1 MLGPGQRL
9 RLRQEFPSVL
19 RARNLA
25 VVLLIATATAGCA
38 PESAPAP
45 RVVRV
50 WCQQGQE
57 AENQAMRAMASA
69 FNAAH
74 AAEGLTAQLT
84 FFPDFQYTEKVS
96 IAAAARD
103 LPDVLALDGP
113 TVAQFVE
120 AGLLRPIAG
129 YFSAAELAD
138 FAPTLRTQGTL
149 GGELYALGAFDSA
162 LVLYYDREMLAQAGV
177 APPAAGRGWTWD
189 EFLAAC
195 AQLKAAGFDP
205 VAMHMDITGDE
216 WYTYAFSPV
225 IWSAGGRLIDA
236 AGRQV
241 AGVLNAPGNAAALR
255 RWREIFERDYAARA
269 PIDPDPFGHGQTA
282 MDWSGHWMVRSHLE
296 AKGDRLG
303 AMPLPRMGP
312 ETVAACGSWC
322 WGVTR
327 NARDPAAAARW
338 LRWVTDPVRGIQP
351 IVAANGAVPAR
362 ASAYPLFPEYARAP
376 FALFRELQET
386 AGRPRPRTPFYATL
400 TQHFAAALRDVAR
413 GADPQ
418 KRLDQAAAQ
427 IQRRIDRHGSA
438 P

>member
-1 MLGPGQRL
+1 MLGPEQRL
-9 RLRQEFPSVL
+9 RLRQDFRSVL

-25 VVLLIATATAGCA
+25 LAVLVATATAGCA
-38 PESAPAP
+38 PDRSPA

-57 AENQAMRAMASA
+57 AENEAMRAMAAA

-74 AAEGLTAQLT
+74 AAEGLAAQIT

-129 YFSAAELAD
+129 WFSAEELAD
-138 FAPTLRTQGTL
+138 FAPTIRAQGTL
-149 GGELYALGAFDSA
+149 DDTLYALGAFDSA
-162 LVLYYDREMLAQAGV
+162 MVLYYDREMLARAGV
-177 APPAAGRGWTWD
+177 APPPDGQGWTWD

-195 AQLKAAGFDP
+195 ARLKTAGLDP
-205 VAMHMDITGDE
+205 VSLHMDESGDE

-225 IWSAGGRLIDA
+225 IWSAGGRLISAD
-236 AGRQV
+236 GRQV
-241 AGVLNAPGNAAALR
+241 EGVLNAPENAAALR
-255 RWREIFERDYAARA
+255 RWRDVFARDFAARA
-269 PIDPDPFGHGQTA
+269 PIDPNPFGHGQTA
-282 MDWSGHWMVRSHLE
+282 MDWSGHWMVRSHLA

-303 AMPLPRMGP
+303 AMPLPTLGP
-312 ETVAACGSWC
+312 QTVAACGSWC
-322 WGVTR
+322 WGVTQD
-327 NARDPAAAARW
+327 ARDPDSAARW
-338 LRWVTDPVRGIQP
+338 LRWVTDPVHGIQP

-362 ASAYPLFPEYARAP
+362 ASAYPLFPEYARPP
-376 FALFRELQET
+376 FSLFRELQET
-386 AGRPRPRTPFYATL
+386 TGRPRPRTPVYPTL

-413 GADPQ
+413 GAAPQ
-418 KRLDQAAAQ
+418 ERLDQAAAQ
-427 IQRRIDRHGSA
+427 IQRRIDRKESA